1 MNACLICSDRASLI
15 TGHFCLCPCAVSE
28 PDFYSFINITACEFP
43 SAIEVAEICF
53 EGAAITDTQPAWC
66 CMHSHA
72 STVYL
77 LVVDC

>member
-1 MNACLICSDRASLI
+1 M
-15 TGHFCLCPCAVSE
+15 VSE
-28 PDFYSFINITACEFP
+28 FWVRLSGSLFLKVCDDISYQVK
-43 SAIEVAEICF
+43 AIEVAKICS
-53 EGAAITDTQPAWC
+53 EEAAITDTQPAWC